1 MVRLQ
6 LNKKIKKQI
15 KLIGVL
21 IGNEK
26 KMMLCSFV
34 SVIVGFTFMFMVSSL
49 SGTIIKTKQDNTVNK
64 YGKFLMVLPDIDNES
79 EKEIKQKCID
89 FKYEHFGVVGNV
101 EYANKKITIG
111 TMTED
116 MGATLAF
123 KLIKG
128 KWVKGS
134 DQIVVE
140 EYLLKLFGKE
150 NTQLPFDI
158 KLKKDGRFINY
169 KVTGVISNYSSVIST
184 SYDKELETK
193 VYPSIICGQKNDK
206 DVKNSLVILQ
216 KKLDFKKAKS
226 DIENVLFQNISEE
239 AICANEKLHWHGY
252 SDNED
257 MINIKELIQRL
268 GNQDVKEIIMATNP
282 TIEGEATAM
291 YIARLIKPMGIK
303 VTRIAHGLPIGGD
316 LEYADEVTIS
326 KALEG
331 RREI

>member
-6 LNKKIKKQI
+6 LNKKIKKNI
-15 KLIGVL
+15 KLTGLL

-26 KMMLCSFV
+26 KLMLCSFV

-158 KLKKDGRFINY
+158 KLKQAVETHFDFVAANPQIPFFIINELLTNP
-169 KVTGVISNYSSVIST
+169 KRLHDFRKMFGSIASST
-184 SYDKELETK
+184 LER
-193 VYPSIICGQKNDK
+193 IQ
-206 DVKNSLVILQ
+206 
-216 KKLDFKKAKS
+216 
-226 DIENVLFQNISEE
+226 SE
-239 AICANEKLHWHGY
+239 
-252 SDNED
+252 
-257 MINIKELIQRL
+257 INIEIQKGSIKPINAIDLIFDIISL
-268 GNQDVKEIIMATNP
+268 NIFTFLVSPVIFGNKDILPKEIHEEFIQ
-282 TIEGEATAM
+282 
-291 YIARLIKPMGIK
+291 K
-303 VTRIAHGLPIGGD
+303 
-316 LEYADEVTIS
+316 
-326 KALEG
+326 
-331 RREI
+331 RREEHVKLILARIKY

>member
-26 KMMLCSFV
+26 KLMLCSFV

-150 NTQLPFDI
+150 NIHVMHYIPEYYQMRDRC
-158 KLKKDGRFINY
+158 KA
-169 KVTGVISNYSSVIST
+169 VVQTGDYGVHAQAILIAG
-184 SYDKELETK
+184 
-193 VYPSIICGQKNDK
+193 YPS
-206 DVKNSLVILQ
+206 
-216 KKLDFKKAKS
+216 A
-226 DIENVLFQNISEE
+226 DIPMEWL
-239 AICANEKLHWHGY
+239 
-252 SDNED
+252 
-257 MINIKELIQRL
+257 KE
-268 GNQDVKEIIMATNP
+268 
-282 TIEGEATAM
+282 
-291 YIARLIKPMGIK
+291 
-303 VTRIAHGLPIGGD
+303 GLKHD
-316 LEYADEVTIS
+316 
-326 KALEG
+326 
-331 RREI
+331 

>member
-1 MVRLQ
+1 M
-6 LNKKIKKQI
+6 NKKIKKNI
-15 KLIGVL
+15 KLTGLL

-26 KMMLCSFV
+26 KLMLCSFV

-150 NTQLPFDI
+150 NIHVMHYIPEYYQMRDRC
-158 KLKKDGRFINY
+158 KA
-169 KVTGVISNYSSVIST
+169 VVQTGDYGVHAQAILIAG
-184 SYDKELETK
+184 
-193 VYPSIICGQKNDK
+193 YPS
-206 DVKNSLVILQ
+206 
-216 KKLDFKKAKS
+216 A
-226 DIENVLFQNISEE
+226 DIPMEWL
-239 AICANEKLHWHGY
+239 
-252 SDNED
+252 
-257 MINIKELIQRL
+257 KE
-268 GNQDVKEIIMATNP
+268 
-282 TIEGEATAM
+282 
-291 YIARLIKPMGIK
+291 
-303 VTRIAHGLPIGGD
+303 GLKHD
-316 LEYADEVTIS
+316 
-326 KALEG
+326 
-331 RREI
+331 

>member
-1 MVRLQ
+1 M
-6 LNKKIKKQI
+6 NKKIIKNI
-15 KLIGVL
+15 KLTGLL

-26 KMMLCSFV
+26 KLMLCSFV

-79 EKEIKQKCID
+79 EKEIKQKCGD
-89 FKYEHFGVVGNV
+89 FKYEHFGVIGNA

-193 VYPSIICGQKNDK
+193 VCLYVQRFS
-206 DVKNSLVILQ
+206 SRYMWT
-216 KKLDFKKAKS
+216 
-226 DIENVLFQNISEE
+226 
-239 AICANEKLHWHGY
+239 EK
-252 SDNED
+252 
-257 MINIKELIQRL
+257 
-268 GNQDVKEIIMATNP
+268 
-282 TIEGEATAM
+282 
-291 YIARLIKPMGIK
+291 
-303 VTRIAHGLPIGGD
+303 
-316 LEYADEVTIS
+316 
-326 KALEG
+326 
-331 RREI
+331 